1 MIMEVVCGSTV
12 VEPPMSPR
20 SPPGGGLDLHGK
32 GDRWL
37 KFRFWRERLACF
49 RAFLFKGFLSDEE
62 CDCVTTLL
70 ICFVPIFC
78 AFVALVVACIVYK
91 YKTGVRVVCHF
102 AHYARAAS
110 AAAAACE
117 KGLVETVVNVWDFHA
132 SAMLAA
138 ASSLRVSCLIVSLFN
153 DLEQIVYINLP

>member
-1 MIMEVVCGSTV
+1 MEVVCGSTA

-20 SPPGGGLDLHGK
+20 SPPGGGLDLYGK

-70 ICFVPIFC
+70 ICLAMRGLYSSVYSCLGSFLDIFAPSLSFFC
-78 AFVALVVACIVYK
+78 AFV
-91 YKTGVRVVCHF
+91 
-102 AHYARAAS
+102 
-110 AAAAACE
+110 
-117 KGLVETVVNVWDFHA
+117 
-132 SAMLAA
+132 SAMICGG
-138 ASSLRVSCLIVSLFN
+138 VFG
-153 DLEQIVYINLP
+153 VY